1 MKGGWWRWLSAAI
14 AAVCGVAFGWVA
26 GVGVAR
32 ADSPPV
38 AASEPA
44 ARVVGVTDADQTFF
58 ENHSS
63 RRFQPSSASV
73 LRKLGR

>member
-1 MKGGWWRWLSAAI
+1 MKGRWWRWLSAAI

-26 GVGVAR
+26 ATGVAR
-32 ADSPPV
+32 ADPPPV

-44 ARVVGVTDADQTFF
+44 ARVADQTFL

-63 RRFQPSSASV
+63 SRFQPSSASV

>member
-1 MKGGWWRWLSAAI
+1 MKGRWWRWFSAAI

-26 GVGVAR
+26 GTGVAR
-32 ADSPPV
+32 ADPPPV
-38 AASEPA
+38 TASEPA
-44 ARVVGVTDADQTFF
+44 VRVVCAKDADQTFL

-63 RRFQPSSASV
+63 RRFQPSSASA